1 MKKLLLLTLMMF
13 SFFSFSQRKSEIN
26 IQRQEIEKLKI
37 NQQSQKAK
45 IEKNSDQI
53 SLQKKAIDS
62 LESVLLAEQQSNR
75 KLSEELNAKIQ
86 TTDNSAKEG
95 IAKIDKNVS
104 SSRTFW
110 IIGLLA
116 TALLGY
122 LLYSLLGKKINSS
135 SSNWEQKLKSDR
147 NALEIQIQ
155 NTKKSLEEESVKL
168 DTKLVELLESQS
180 KIKEVSDISAPV
192 PATSAE
198 PDHSFALKVADEIV
212 RIQKN
217 IQQMDASTKGLKQL
231 TASVKRIQ
239 ENFVSQGYEI
249 ADMLGKDYDERMK
262 AIANFL
268 PTDDLEPGKQIITRI
283 IKPQVNFKNEMIQA
297 AQIEVSVGE

>member
-13 SFFSFSQRKSEIN
+13 SVFSLSQRKSEIN

-53 SLQKKAIDS
+53 SLQQKAIDR
-62 LESVLLAEQQSNR
+62 LESQLLAEQQSNR

-135 SSNWEQKLKSDR
+135 SSTWEQKLKSDR
-147 NALEIQIQ
+147 SALELQIQ
-155 NTKKSLEEESVKL
+155 NTKKSLEEEAVKL
-168 DTKLVELLESQS
+168 DTKLIELLESQS
-180 KIKEVSDISAPV
+180 KLKDVTDV
-192 PATSAE
+192 ATPLLTAESE

-212 RIQKN
+212 
-217 IQQMDASTKGLKQL
+217 
-231 TASVKRIQ
+231 
-239 ENFVSQGYEI
+239 
-249 ADMLGKDYDERMK
+249 
-262 AIANFL
+262 
-268 PTDDLEPGKQIITRI
+268 
-283 IKPQVNFKNEMIQA
+283 
-297 AQIEVSVGE
+297 

>member
-104 SSRTFW
+104 SSRTYW

-135 SSNWEQKLKSDR
+135 SSTWEQKLKSDR

-155 NTKKSLEEESVKL
+155 NTKKSLEEEAVKL
-168 DTKLVELLESQS
+168 DTKLIELLESQS
-180 KIKEVSDISAPV
+180 KLKNVTDDAAPLLT
-192 PATSAE
+192 AASE
-198 PDHSFALKVADEIV
+198 LDHSFALKVADEIV

-231 TASVKRIQ
+231 SASVKRIQ
-239 ENFVSQGYEI
+239 ENFISQGYEVV
-249 ADMLGKDYDERMK
+249 DMLGNEYNDGMK
-262 AIANFL
+262 VIANFVS
-268 PTDDLEPGKQIITRI
+268 TDDLPTGKQVITRI
-283 IKPQVNFKNEMIQA
+283 IKPQVNFQNEMIQA

>member
-1 MKKLLLLTLMMF
+1 MKKLLLITLMLF

-37 NQQSQKAK
+37 NQLSQKAK
-45 IEKNSDQI
+45 IEKNSEQI

-62 LESVLLAEQQSNR
+62 LESLLLAEQQSNR

-95 IAKIDKNVS
+95 LAKVDKNIS
-104 SSRTFW
+104 SSRIYW

-122 LLYSLLGKKINSS
+122 LLYSLLGKKINTSS
-135 SSNWEQKLKSDR
+135 STWEQKLKSDR
-147 NALEIQIQ
+147 SALEIQIQ

-168 DTKLVELLESQS
+168 DSKLVELLETQQKLANQNPAAS
-180 KIKEVSDISAPV
+180 SAS
-192 PATSAE
+192 ASNAE

-231 TASVKRIQ
+231 SASVKRIQ
-239 ENFVSQGYEI
+239 ENFISQGYEVV
-249 ADMLGKDYDERMK
+249 DMLGNEYNDGMK
-262 AIANFL
+262 VIANFVS
-268 PTDDLEPGKQIITRI
+268 TDDLPTGKQVITRI
-283 IKPQVNFKNEMIQA
+283 IKPQVNFQNEMIQA